1 MTQTAAKTQIEH
13 VVPPGI
19 DEPPLQE
26 VSLEETRERQAK
38 LLRLLWDSRR
48 DLIRAA
54 AVALVA
60 STLIAFLIPKSYTS
74 TAQLMPPDTQ
84 SSSRLAMMAA
94 MASKVGGGL
103 GSVAG
108 DLLGMKSS
116 GGLFIGVLRS
126 QTAQDR
132 IVQEFDL
139 QRAYALI
146 GKKSMTDTRT
156 QLDENT
162 SISEDRKS
170 GIISIG
176 VTDHNPKRAAAIA
189 NGYVDQLNS
198 LVAELSTSAAHRE
211 RVFLEGRLALAK
223 SDLDDASNQL
233 AQFSSK
239 NNTLDMQTEGK
250 AMLDAAGTMAGQMI
264 VAQSELE
271 GLRQIYT
278 DNNPR
283 VRALNARVGELRKQ
297 LEKLGG
303 VQPLAPAG
311 GASNPASTKDAA
323 PPSAQAPGISS
334 GKIDGL
340 PFPTIRNLPL
350 LGAKYADYYRRAKIQ
365 ETVFEM
371 LTEQYELA
379 KVDEAKE
386 TPSVKVLDPGRVP
399 ERKSFPP
406 RLLIMFLG
414 TFLVFSMSV
423 VWVLGAEQWRA
434 GNPNDPRKILA
445 KEVVETLKVRAHWLT
460 RNGAGYR
467 AEKDKFGD
475 EPENGDLNQ
484 PNNFQPPNGGSGRS

>member
-1 MTQTAAKTQIEH
+1 VTQTAAKTQIEAEIQP
-13 VVPPGI
+13 VI

-26 VSLEETRERQAK
+26 VSLEEVRERQAK

-48 DLIRAA
+48 DLFRAA
-54 AVALVA
+54 AIGLAA
-60 STLIAFLIPKSYTS
+60 STLIAFLIPKSFTS

-84 SSSRLAMMAA
+84 SSSGLAMMAA

-116 GGLFIGVLRS
+116 GALFIGVLRS

-132 IVQEFDL
+132 LVQEFEL
-139 QRAYALI
+139 QKVYSPY
-146 GKKSMTDTRT
+146 GKKSITDTRK

-162 SISEDRKS
+162 AISEDRKS
-170 GIISIG
+170 GIISIS
-176 VTDHNPKRAAAIA
+176 VTDHDPKRATALA
-189 NGYVDQLNS
+189 NGYVNQLNS

-211 RVFLEGRLALAK
+211 RMFLEERLKVAK
-223 SDLDDASNQL
+223 RDLDDAGNQL

-250 AMLDAAGTMAGQMI
+250 AMLDAAGTLAGEMI

-271 GLRQIYT
+271 GLKQIYT

-297 LEKLGG
+297 LDKLGG
-303 VQPLAPAG
+303 TPG
-311 GASNPASTKDAA
+311 DAA
-323 PPSAQAPGISS
+323 KAANSS
-334 GKIDGL
+334 SEVSNGM
-340 PFPTIRNLPL
+340 PYPTIRSLPL

-379 KVDEAKE
+379 KVEEAKE
-386 TPSVKVLDPGRVP
+386 TPSVKVLDPAQVP
-399 ERKSFPP
+399 EKKSFPP

-423 VWVLGAEQWRA
+423 VWVLGAEHWRA
-434 GNPNDPRKILA
+434 ADPNDPRKILA
-445 KEVVETLKVRAHWLT
+445 KEVVTTLKARIPWTHTNGAS
-460 RNGAGYR
+460 RNGAGAAS
-467 AEKDKFGD
+467 AEAHRQEEEFGRDSNLKDK
-475 EPENGDLNQ
+475 
-484 PNNFQPPNGGSGRS
+484 

>member
-1 MTQTAAKTQIEH
+1 MTQTAAKTQIEAEIQ
-13 VVPPGI
+13 PAI
-19 DEPPLQE
+19 DDPPLPE
-26 VSLEETRERQAK
+26 VSLEEVRERQAK

-48 DLIRAA
+48 DLFRAA
-54 AVALVA
+54 AIGLAA
-60 STLIAFLIPKSYTS
+60 STLIAFLIPKSFTS

-84 SSSRLAMMAA
+84 SSSGLAMMAA

-116 GGLFIGVLRS
+116 GALFIGVLRS

-132 IVQEFDL
+132 LVQEFEL
-139 QRAYALI
+139 QKVYAPY
-146 GKKSMTDTRT
+146 GKKSITDTRM

-162 SISEDRKS
+162 AISEDRKS
-170 GIISIG
+170 GIISIS
-176 VTDHNPKRAAAIA
+176 VTDHDPKRATALA
-189 NGYVDQLNS
+189 NGYVNQLNS

-211 RVFLEGRLALAK
+211 RMFLEERLKVAK
-223 SDLDDASNQL
+223 RDLDDAGNQL

-250 AMLDAAGTMAGQMI
+250 AMLDAAGALAGEMI

-297 LEKLGG
+297 LNKLGG
-303 VQPLAPAG
+303 TPG
-311 GASNPASTKDAA
+311 DAA
-323 PPSAQAPGISS
+323 KADNSS
-334 GKIDGL
+334 PEVSNGM
-340 PFPTIRNLPL
+340 PYPTIRGLPL

-379 KVDEAKE
+379 KVEEAKE
-386 TPSVKVLDPGRVP
+386 TPSVKVLDPAQVP
-399 ERKSFPP
+399 EKKSFPP

-434 GNPNDPRKILA
+434 ADPNDPRKILA
-445 KEVVETLKVRAHWLT
+445 NEVVTTLKARAHWLS
-460 RNGAGYR
+460 RNGTGPS
-467 AEKDKFGD
+467 AEKDK
-475 EPENGDLNQ
+475 DLNRVDDL
-484 PNNFQPPNGGSGRS
+484 QPPNGGSERP